1 MSKPTA
7 IYYDGMTA
15 RRRVVSVS
23 LTASDLVIAQ
33 DGVTLSRWPYSGLRE
48 QDAPPGSLRLACTTA
63 PELARFARRM

>member
-23 LTASDLVIAQ
+23 LTASDLVIA
-33 DGVTLSRWPYSGLRE
+33 
-48 QDAPPGSLRLACTTA
+48 
-63 PELARFARRM
+63 